1 MGKYWLGVFERI
13 CLNPRTTAAGVASAA
28 GLGAYIFGLNIDASV
43 IEKLAIPVLTGMG
56 MLGSFLG
63 KD

>member
-28 GLGAYIFGLNIDASV
+28 GLGAYIFGLNIDANV
-43 IEKLAIPVLTGMG
+43 IEKLAIPVLTGLG

>member
-1 MGKYWLGVFERI
+1 MSKYWLGVFERI

-28 GLGAYIFGLNIDASV
+28 GLGAYIFGLNVDANV
-43 IEKLAIPVLTGMG
+43 IEKLAIPILTGLG
-56 MLGSFLG
+56 MLGNFLG

>member
-1 MGKYWLGVFERI
+1 MSKYWLGVFERI

-28 GLGAYIFGLNIDASV
+28 GLVAYIFGLTVDANV
-43 IEKLAIPVLTGMG
+43 IEKLAIPILTGLG

>member
-1 MGKYWLGVFERI
+1 MSKYWLGVFERI

-28 GLGAYIFGLNIDASV
+28 GLVAYIFGLNVDANV
-43 IEKLAIPVLTGMG
+43 IEKLAIPVLTGLG

>member
-1 MGKYWLGVFERI
+1 M
-13 CLNPRTTAAGVASAA
+13 NPRTTAAGVASAI
-28 GLGAYIFGLNIDASV
+28 GLGAYVFGLNIDANA
-43 IEKLAIPVLTGMG
+43 IEKLAIPILTGMG